1 MSTEKTTYKATKN
14 KGLTPV
20 EREIMIRDL
29 QMLARKVLALNS
41 GKDIRFVREGDKKT
55 AEAANMKEQL

>member
-29 QMLARKVLALNS
+29 QTIARKVLALNS
-41 GKDIRFVREGDKKT
+41 GKDIRFVREGDKKVT
-55 AEAANMKEQL
+55 EATSMKE

>member
-1 MSTEKTTYKATKN
+1 MSTGKTTCKATKN

-29 QMLARKVLALNS
+29 QALARKVLALNG
-41 GKDIRFVREGDKKT
+41 GKDIHFVREGDKETTETKR
-55 AEAANMKEQL
+55 KE

>member
-29 QMLARKVLALNS
+29 QTIARKVLALNS
-41 GKDIRFVREGDKKT
+41 GKDIRFIREEYEGTTKT
-55 AEAANMKEQL
+55 ASEE